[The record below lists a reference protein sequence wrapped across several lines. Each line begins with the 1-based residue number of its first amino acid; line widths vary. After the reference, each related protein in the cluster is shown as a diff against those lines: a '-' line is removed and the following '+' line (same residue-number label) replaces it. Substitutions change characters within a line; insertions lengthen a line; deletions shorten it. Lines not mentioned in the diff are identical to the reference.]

1 MLAVHYSDN
10 ERLLPQ
16 SSGDAAGVNAASR
29 ELRDRLI
36 AVHKPRLHCGS
47 ARFVTEYYFVSKRV
61 LCVLCVSAVKL
72 LLHGRMSR

>member
-29 ELRDRLI
+29 ELRDQLI
-36 AVHKPRLHCGS
+36 AVHKPPSSLR
-47 ARFVTEYYFVSKRV
+47 KREVCNGV
-61 LCVLCVSAVKL
+61 LFCQ
-72 LLHGRMSR
+72 